1 MKWGYINREGLEM
14 ERTAYPRPQF
24 VRNEWQ
30 NLNGPWDFCFDD
42 GDRGLEE
49 RWYLG
54 TKEFKMQIQVPFVYQ
69 CKLSGIVDMK
79 NHEIL
84 WYKKSFR
91 VDRTAKERVLLHFG
105 AVDYL
110 AKVFLNGNQICEHEG
125 GHTPFSVDIT
135 DFLKEGEQ
143 VLVLRVYDPLE
154 DELIP
159 RGKQFWEEK
168 PRSIWYTGTSGIWQ
182 TVWLEKV
189 NGKHISDVKFTA
201 LFDDGKESIVCQ
213 TEGTNG
219 SDSVAYQIH
228 FKGEMIC
235 EGELKCHNHLLKWDV
250 DLIRNHIFRTNFHG
264 DGWAWTPESPNLF
277 DVVFLL
283 KDAEGQIQDRVESYF
298 GFRKIHQEN
307 GKVYLNNKPYYMRL
321 VLDQGYWPKGLLT
334 APTDEALKQDIELS
348 KAMGFNGC
356 RKHQKMEDPIF
367 LYWAD
372 KLGYL
377 VWGECAS
384 AIMYDTKAVKR
395 LMTEWSEIVERDYN
409 HPSIVVWVPFNE
421 SWGIPNVRENK
432 MQQHFSQMMYHFLH
446 AIDDTRLVISNDGW
460 ELTETDICGIHNYAH
475 GQKEEKEKFAF
486 YKEMLSDR
494 EHLLKSLS
502 ASRNIYANGFENK
515 GEPVILT
522 EFGGIGFEL
531 AGEDAWG
538 YTFAGNEEEFL
549 ADYERIV
556 DAVLASA
563 DLCGYCYTQL
573 TDVEQEMNGLLTYDR
588 RPKCDLKKI
597 AAINDKYHRKK

>member
-1 MKWGYINREGLEM
+1 M
-14 ERTAYPRPQF
+14 ERIAYPRPQF

-30 NLNGPWDFCFDD
+30 NLNGLWEFCFDD
-42 GDRGLEE
+42 ENKGLEE

-54 TKEFKMQIQVPFVYQ
+54 TAEFKMQIQVPFAYQ
-69 CKLSGIVDMK
+69 CQLSGISDK
-79 NHEIL
+79 KKHEIL
-84 WYKKSFR
+84 WYKKSFQ
-91 VDRTAKERVLLHFG
+91 VDRSTGERVWLHFG

-110 AKVFLNGNQICEHEG
+110 AKIFLNGSMICEHEG

-135 DFLKEGEQ
+135 DFLQEGEQ

-168 PRSIWYTGTSGIWQ
+168 PRVIWYTGTSGIWQ

-189 NGKHISDVKFTA
+189 NNKHISDVKFTA
-201 LFDDGKESIVCQ
+201 LFDDGKESIICQ
-213 TEGTNG
+213 TEGTNRM
-219 SDSVAYQIH
+219 DAVVYQIY

-235 EGELKCHNHLLKWDV
+235 EGEIKCHSRLLKWDV
-250 DLIRNHIFRTNFHG
+250 DLIQNHIFRTNFHG
-264 DGWAWTPESPNLF
+264 DGWTWTPESPNLF
-277 DVVFLL
+277 DAVFLL

-298 GFRKIHQEN
+298 GFRKIHREK
-307 GKVYLNNKPYYMRL
+307 GRVYLNNRPYYMRL
-321 VLDQGYWPKGLLT
+321 VLDQGYWPEGLLT

-384 AIMYDTKAVKR
+384 AIMYDEKTVKR

-432 MQQHFSQMMYHFLH
+432 KQQHFSQMMYHFLH
-446 AIDDTRLVISNDGW
+446 ALDDTRLVISNDGW

-475 GQKEEKEKFAF
+475 GEKEETEKFVF

-494 EHLLKSLS
+494 EHLLKILS
-502 ASRNIYANGFENK
+502 ASRNVYANGFENK
-515 GEPVILT
+515 GEPIILT

-538 YTFAGNEEEFL
+538 YTSAGNEEEFL

-556 DAVLASA
+556 DALLASA

-597 AAINDKYHRKK
+597 AEINGKYHRKQ